1 MTIQDLIK
9 YSIQEVLSNQH
20 LLSEFKDLYKSIHGV
35 YPTCSSCAIAS
46 EIRALLESQNKTTI
60 NQMDYKF
67 KSPKGEILTF
77 TNENGKKVRCY
88 DTNLND
94 EFVKGFLT
102 PTQYTTDE
110 EIELRKSLFKILPT
124 IKDEKKEVTTEVT
137 EENIEVKVEPKTK
150 RASRKKK

>member
-77 TNENGKKVRCY
+77 VNANGKKVRCY

-102 PTQYTTDE
+102 SNQFTTDE
-110 EIELRKSLFKILPT
+110 EIEFRKSLFKVLPT
-124 IKDEKKEVTTEVT
+124 IKEEKKEVTTEVT
-137 EENIEVKVEPKTK
+137 EENIEVVVEPKTK

>member
-1 MTIQDLIK
+1 MTIEELSQYTIN
-9 YSIQEVLSNQH
+9 EVLNNQH
-20 LLSEFKDLYKSIHGV
+20 LLLHFRELYKNKHGV
-35 YPTCSSCAIAS
+35 TPTCTSCAIANEFRS
-46 EIRALLESQNKTTI
+46 LIESQNKLTY

-67 KSPKGEILTF
+67 RAPKGEILTF

-102 PTQYTTDE
+102 SNQFTTEE
-110 EIELRKSLFKILPT
+110 EIETRKSLFKVLPT
-124 IKDEKKEVTTEVT
+124 IKEEKKEVTTEVT
-137 EENIEVKVEPKTK
+137 EENIEVKVEPKK

>member
-60 NQMDYKF
+60 
-67 KSPKGEILTF
+67 
-77 TNENGKKVRCY
+77 GKKVRCY